1 MLFRSRWGSADVDDV
16 VAGIEAMRERPDLD
30 GGRTAI
36 CGGSAG
42 GMLAL
47 LVALRRPDLVRACA
61 VFYAVTDLRDLAA
74 VDYRFEQHYT
84 ERLVGPL
91 PAHEATYLER
101 SPITYAGGLRV
112 PTLMVHGDADPVV
125 PIEQMRAFAD
135 RARAAGAPVEV
146 REYPGEGHGWS
157 RPETVAD
164 ADARRVGFL
173 EREVLG

>member
-1 MLFRSRWGSADVDDV
+1 MALPGSPFAYWVSEAVRGTFSRH
-16 VAGIEAMRERPDLD
+16 P
-30 GGRTAI
+30 
-36 CGGSAG
+36 
-42 GMLAL
+42 
-47 LVALRRPDLVRACA
+47 
-61 VFYAVTDLRDLAA
+61 
-74 VDYRFEQHYT
+74 RFEQHYT

-101 SPITYAGGLRV
+101 SPITYASGLRV

-146 REYPGEGHGWS
+146 HEYPKEGHGWS

-164 ADARRVGFL
+164 ADARLVGFL